1 MDNIFERLDLQ
12 LFAEGDGGDGGADAG
27 VNSQEAAVPAPRRAR
42 RDNPM
47 AGIRFG
53 WNPEDASQAAA
64 DTTGMNAQPTEDDWE
79 KQIGKGGKHEKD
91 FNQSVQKILQPRL
104 KKLQGKVDSYDPIMQ
119 LLGQRYNIASGED
132 GIDTEA
138 LLNALEEDRKY
149 YEDRAYREGVT
160 PETLM
165 MQEKLQRQQRMI
177 DARKQSEEQEA
188 RMRNEYI
195 NLSRQAEVL
204 RQTIPDF
211 DLDYEINN
219 PAFMRMVRTGVP
231 VKDAYFA
238 VHHEEIMA
246 AQRNAQMQAANTAVM
261 QARQMTAN
269 AIAAGQM
276 RPTENG
282 VGGAAPAMHITD
294 PKALTKDMRA
304 ELRRRVERGEKISW

>member
-1 MDNIFERLDLQ
+1 MDNIFERLNLQ

-42 RDNPM
+42 RENPM
-47 AGIRFG
+47 ADIRFG
-53 WNPEDASQAAA
+53 YAPGEASQAAA
-64 DTTGMNAQPTEDDWE
+64 DNTGMGTQPAEEDWE

-91 FNQSVQKILQPRL
+91 FNASVQKILQPRL

-119 LLGQRYNIASGED
+119 LLGQRYNIAAGED
-132 GIDTEA
+132 GIDTAA
-138 LLNALEEDRKY
+138 LLTALEEDRKY

-177 DARKQSEEQEA
+177 DARKQAEEQEA
-188 RMRNEYI
+188 RMRNEYV
-195 NLSRQAEVL
+195 NLNRQAEVL

-219 PAFMRMVRTGVP
+219 PAFMRMVRAGVP
-231 VKDAYFA
+231 VQNAYFA

-282 VGGAAPAMHITD
+282 VGGAAPALHITD
-294 PKALTKDMRA
+294 PRSLTPAMRA
-304 ELRRRVERGEKISW
+304 ELKRRVDRGEKISW